1 MICTKCPHKRALNSK
16 RFSADEL
23 PELRAVDTVH
33 AHSSDPRFMGLAK
46 KAELDD
52 AYGLTAT
59 YRKRRCSRCQRVVY
73 TVEHEIVG

>member
-1 MICTKCPHKRALNSK
+1 MICTKCPHKRTLKAK
-16 RFSADEL
+16 RADDL

-33 AHSSDPRFMGLAK
+33 AHNIDPRFMGLAK
-46 KAELDD
+46 KAELDE